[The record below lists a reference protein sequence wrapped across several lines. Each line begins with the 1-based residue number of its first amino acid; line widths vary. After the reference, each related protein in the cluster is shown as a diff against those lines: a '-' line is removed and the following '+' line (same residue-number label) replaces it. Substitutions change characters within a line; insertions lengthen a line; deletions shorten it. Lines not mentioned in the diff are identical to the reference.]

1 MNKANVGVIG
11 ALTYLVIFLG
21 LVVGWFMN
29 LFHCIGY
36 IGGGNVDDTTAEMAI
51 RIVGIFTF
59 LPGGIAGYF

>member
-1 MNKANVGVIG
+1 MRNGMGITAFLVYIV
-11 ALTYLVIFLG
+11 LVIA

-36 IGGGNVDDTTAEMAI
+36 INGGNVDDTTAEVVI
-51 RIVGIFTF
+51 RIVGIFTL

>member
-1 MNKANVGVIG
+1 MIKAFGLLAYIV
-11 ALTYLVIFLG
+11 TFLA

-36 IGGGNVDDTTAEMAI
+36 LGGGNVDDTTAEMVV